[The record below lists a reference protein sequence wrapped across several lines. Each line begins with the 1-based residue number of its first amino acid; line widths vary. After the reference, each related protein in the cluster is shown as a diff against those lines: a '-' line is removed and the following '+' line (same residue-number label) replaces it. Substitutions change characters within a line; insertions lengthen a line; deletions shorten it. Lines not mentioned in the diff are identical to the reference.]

1 MRQNSEKMKKF
12 ILGTTALAIMCAV
25 ACKKK
30 DDPSTPT
37 TPVTPTDTTSTE
49 DTLGYKLNGD
59 ITSNRTLM
67 TGKTYTLEA
76 LVYVK
81 SGATLTIPKGVTIK
95 AAKGKNALVITRG
108 SKIMAEGTVDSPIVF
123 TSGEGTPAPGDW
135 GGIVI
140 LGRATTN
147 ASFSGTDGQGEIEGG
162 INNSSN
168 DGVYGGTDD
177 NDNSGKLKYVRI
189 EYAGYPYQ
197 PDKELNSLT
206 MGAVGRGTEIDYVQ
220 CSYGYDDAFE
230 WFGGTVNCK
239 HLISYKTH
247 DDNFDADFGF
257 RGSVQFG
264 IAITDAN
271 DADISG
277 SNGFEVDN
285 DATGSDKTP
294 FTAPVFANFT
304 IIGPKE
310 NSGTT
315 INSNYKRAAHLRRN
329 SRANIINS
337 VLMGFPSA
345 GILLDGSKCNNNL
358 KNGDMELKGVLVGGI
373 SKAFDT
379 VSVGSSTLGALE
391 PFLTSTNPSWNNAKH
406 ANTSDLGLSAPYA
419 SGASFN
425 PNPSSTSVAA
435 TGGVSSGK
443 LAGMTT
449 TSYRGACST
458 SDNWW
463 KTWTKF

>member
-1 MRQNSEKMKKF
+1 MKKLLF
-12 ILGTTALAIMCAV
+12 GLSAVAIMYSV
-25 ACKKK
+25 ACKKP
-30 DDPSTPT
+30 DNNPTPT
-37 TPVTPTDTTSTE
+37 PTPVDTTSTE
-49 DTLGYKLNGD
+49 DSLGYKLNSD
-59 ITSNRTLM
+59 ITSNRTLKA
-67 TGKTYTLEA
+67 GKTYTLESM
-76 LVYVK
+76 VYVK

-95 AAKGKNALVITRG
+95 AAKGKNAIVITRG

-140 LGRATTN
+140 LGKATTN
-147 ASFSGTDGQGEIEGG
+147 AVFNGTPGQGEIEGG
-162 INNSSN
+162 INNTSN

-206 MGAVGRGTEIDYVQ
+206 MGAVGAGTEIDYVQ

-239 HLISYKTH
+239 HLIAYKTH

-257 RGSVQFG
+257 RGKVQFG
-264 IAITDAN
+264 IAITDPN

-285 DATGSDKTP
+285 DATGSDNTP

-310 NSGTT
+310 ASTT
-315 INSNYKRAAHLRRN
+315 TVNSNYKRAAHLRRN
-329 SRANIINS
+329 SRANLINC

-345 GILLDGSKCNNNL
+345 GILLDGTKSNNNL
-358 KNGDMELKGVLVGGI
+358 KNGDMEIKGVIVGGI

-379 VSVGSSTLGALE
+379 VSASSSSLGALE
-391 PFLTSTNPSWNNAKH
+391 PFLTTTNPTWGNVKLT
-406 ANTSDLGLSAPYA
+406 NTSDVALPAPY
-419 SGASFN
+419 GAGAAFN
-425 PNPSSTSVAA
+425 PNPSSSSPAA
-435 TGGVSSGK
+435 TGGVSSAK
-443 LAGMTT
+443 LSGMTT
-449 TSYRGACST
+449 TTYRGACST
-458 SDNWW
+458 NDTWW

>member
-1 MRQNSEKMKKF
+1 MFS
-12 ILGTTALAIMCAV
+12 V
-25 ACKKK
+25 ACNK
-30 DDPSTPT
+30 DKDKNNNNNNPGT
-37 TPVTPTDTTSTE
+37 TDTTSTE
-49 DTLGYKLNGD
+49 DSLGYKLNAD
-59 ITSNRTLM
+59 ITTNRTLKA
-67 TGKTYTLEA
+67 GKTYTLEA
-76 LVYVK
+76 MVYVK
-81 SGATLTIPKGVTIK
+81 GGATLTIPKGVTIK

-108 SKIMAEGTVDSPIVF
+108 AKIMAEGTVDSPIVF
-123 TSGEGTPAPGDW
+123 TSGEAAPAAGDW

-140 LGRATTN
+140 LGKATTN
-147 ASFSGTDGQGEIEGG
+147 ATFNSVAGQGEIEGG
-162 INNSSN
+162 VNNASN

-206 MGAVGRGTEIDYVQ
+206 MGAVGAGTEIDYVQ

-257 RGSVQFG
+257 RGKVQFG
-264 IAITDAN
+264 IAITDPN

-285 DATGSDKTP
+285 DASGSDNTP

-310 NSGTT
+310 ASTTT

-329 SRANIINS
+329 SRANLINV
-337 VLMGFPSA
+337 VLMGYPSA
-345 GILLDGSKCNNNL
+345 GILLDGTKANNNL
-358 KNGDMELKGVLVGGI
+358 KNGEMEIKGVIVGGI

-379 VSVGSSTLGALE
+379 VSASSSTLGALE
-391 PFLTSTNPSWNNAKH
+391 PFLTTTNPTWANAKLST
-406 ANTSDLGLSAPYA
+406 TSDVALSAPYA
-419 SGASFN
+419 TGASFN
-425 PNPSSTSVAA
+425 PNPTTTSQASLGAASSA
-435 TGGVSSGK
+435 K
-443 LAGMTT
+443 LSGMTT
-449 TSYRGACST
+449 TTYRGACSLNDT
-458 SDNWW
+458 WW